1 MISKNHADQYLSYS
15 SRVNLSKEKKPSTA
29 NQENVSFYEAALKIK
44 EIPWSRNPGAA
55 PFNMSTQI
63 NLTTSSR
70 IRDTSCSDKKSSASK
85 NSSHYLAQTQSTF
98 QLKNDNRTS

>member
-44 EIPWSRNPGAA
+44 EIP
-55 PFNMSTQI
+55 
-63 NLTTSSR
+63 
-70 IRDTSCSDKKSSASK
+70 
-85 NSSHYLAQTQSTF
+85 
-98 QLKNDNRTS
+98 